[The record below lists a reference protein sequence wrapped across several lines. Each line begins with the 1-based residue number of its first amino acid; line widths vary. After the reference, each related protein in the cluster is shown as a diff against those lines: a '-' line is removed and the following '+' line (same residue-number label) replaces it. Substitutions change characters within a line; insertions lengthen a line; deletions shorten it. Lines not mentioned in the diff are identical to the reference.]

1 MRINGPFGWVRHNDA
16 RSTALLLGF
25 ALLSQP
31 LAMVVLFAPLVFL
44 DPTHAPWYDWSGY
57 ATRYAPGVALAAAC
71 YFLVQ
76 MWQHVNSVRRDL
88 AFRFVD
94 ETDEPRLCALLEP
107 LAIAIGVRAPYV
119 GVIESTAMNAFACG
133 ASRNFSVAVFTRGAI
148 DGLDDDELSAVIAHE
163 LIHIRN
169 GDTRLIAA
177 ANVFLRGL
185 GLLDRVNVFKP
196 RRYGQV
202 AVVLLAPILFPVYL
216 GVALLAQFL
225 KRLGYAS
232 RLLISS
238 AREFIADAQAVAL
251 TQNPSAL
258 VSALRK
264 IQGNSAIVGLLP
276 EQDAMM
282 IDGAAQGALATHP
295 TIGERIQAI
304 VAATGTMA
312 LETRPRRDTRTDLE
326 RRRGEAG
333 AVSSDGAASGPDQVR
348 KLVRTALTRAAPA
361 QGGVGAFLRSGA
373 NGEFG
378 VFGMRWDIAAAMLA
392 TFLTA
397 TILHHGDILGFLGQM
412 GHALDRPDAN
422 TKPLIDKALACRD
435 AELKAL
441 AGGKPSPE
449 ACAMTEDVV
458 AAAKKFGI
466 NVLPDGR
473 VLTNGQLAMLS
484 DDELEEAKTHAVGV
498 NPGEFRSLNA
508 SNPSSSVQVV
518 PIQPRVLR
526 ASYPLPLRE
535 AMRSLVDGDLGR
547 FLQSQQCGVL
557 VHAHV
562 SVDGDRSV
570 SWRITS
576 EGEERIRY
584 TVTLSP
590 DGEDATRV
598 ALDISDRQPRFEFL
612 EAREEGGGREG
623 TEDDG
628 AQQERRRSSAVFR
641 PALDAPLR
649 PAFVEAIN
657 AILEERLFRYGRQWN
672 QDDWLPG
679 DSTTAGLCDNQ
690 RNRLMMSGERF
701 SIHDPVRFN

>member
-16 RSTALLLGF
+16 RSTAFLLGF

-31 LAMVVLFAPLVFL
+31 MAMVVLFAPLVFL

-71 YFLVQ
+71 HFLVQ
-76 MWQHVNSVRRDL
+76 MRRHVNSVRQDL

-94 ETDEPRLCALLEP
+94 KTDEPRLCALLEP
-107 LAIAIGVRAPYV
+107 LAIAIGVRAPHV
-119 GVIESTAMNAFACG
+119 GVIESRAMNAFACG

-185 GLLDRVNVFKP
+185 GLLDRVNLFKP
-196 RRYGQV
+196 RRYRQV
-202 AVVLLAPILFPVYL
+202 AVVLFAPILFPVYL

-232 RLLISS
+232 RVLISS
-238 AREFIADAQAVAL
+238 AREFIADAEAVTL

-258 VSALRK
+258 VSALQK
-264 IQGNSAIVGLLP
+264 IQGNSAIGGLLP

-304 VAATGTMA
+304 VAATGAMA
-312 LETRPRRDTRTDLE
+312 LETRPRRDTRTDFE

-333 AVSSDGAASGPDQVR
+333 AVSSDSAALGPNQVR
-348 KLVRTALTRAAPA
+348 KLVRTALTRAAPE
-361 QGGVGAFLRSGA
+361 QSGVRAFLRSGA
-373 NGEFG
+373 NGEFD
-378 VFGMRWDIAAAMLA
+378 VFGLRWDIAAAMLA

-397 TILHHGDILGFLGQM
+397 AILHHGDMLGFLGQM
-412 GHALDRPDAN
+412 GHALDRPDAK

-435 AELKAL
+435 AEWKAL
-441 AGGKPSPE
+441 TGGKPSPE

-458 AAAKKFGI
+458 VAAKNFGI

-473 VLTNGQLAMLS
+473 ALTNSQLAMLS
-484 DDELEEAKTHAVGV
+484 DDELEEAKTHAIGANSGV
-498 NPGEFRSLNA
+498 FRSLDA
-508 SNPSSSVQVV
+508 PNPSSSVHVV

-535 AMRSLVDGDLGR
+535 AMRRLVNGDLWR

-584 TVTLSP
+584 TLTLSP
-590 DGEDATRV
+590 DGEDATRA
-598 ALDISDRQPRFEFL
+598 ALDISDRQPRFEYL
-612 EAREEGGGREG
+612 EAREDGGG
-623 TEDDG
+623 
-628 AQQERRRSSAVFR
+628 RSSAVFR

-657 AILEERLFRYGRQWN
+657 AMLEERLFRYGRQWN
-672 QDDWLPG
+672 QNDWLPG

>member
-1 MRINGPFGWVRHNDA
+1 
-16 RSTALLLGF
+16 
-25 ALLSQP
+25 
-31 LAMVVLFAPLVFL
+31 
-44 DPTHAPWYDWSGY
+44 
-57 ATRYAPGVALAAAC
+57 
-71 YFLVQ
+71 
-76 MWQHVNSVRRDL
+76 MWLHVNSVRRDL

-94 ETDEPRLCALLEP
+94 KTDEPRLCALLEP

-119 GVIESTAMNAFACG
+119 GVIESRAMNAFACG
-133 ASRNFSVAVFTRGAI
+133 ASRNFSVVVFTRGAI

-196 RRYGQV
+196 RRYRQV
-202 AVVLLAPILFPVYL
+202 AVVLIAPVLFPLYL
-216 GVALLAQFL
+216 GIALLAQFL

-238 AREFIADAQAVAL
+238 AREFIADAEAVRL
-251 TQNPSAL
+251 TQNPSAF

-264 IQGNSAIVGLLP
+264 IEGNGAIDGLLP

-295 TIGERIQAI
+295 TIDERIQAI
-304 VAATGTMA
+304 VAATGAMA
-312 LETRPRRDTRTDLE
+312 LETRTRRDTRTDLE
-326 RRRGEAG
+326 RRRGEAD
-333 AVSSDGAASGPDQVR
+333 AVSPEGAALRPNQVR
-348 KLVRTALTRAAPA
+348 KLLRTALTGAAPA
-361 QGGVGAFLRSGA
+361 QSGVRAFWRLGA
-373 NGEFG
+373 NGEFD
-378 VFGMRWDIAAAMLA
+378 VFGLRWDMAAAMLA

-397 TILHHGDILGFLGQM
+397 AILHHGDVLGFLGQM
-412 GHALDRPDAN
+412 GHALDRPDAK

-435 AELKAL
+435 TEWKAVT
-441 AGGKPSPE
+441 GGKPSPE
-449 ACAMTEDVV
+449 ACGLTEDFVV
-458 AAAKKFGI
+458 AAKNVGL

-473 VLTNGQLAMLS
+473 VLTNSQLAMLS
-484 DDELEEAKTHAVGV
+484 DDELEEAKTHAVDSGK
-498 NPGEFRSLNA
+498 FRLVSAANHA
-508 SNPSSSVQVV
+508 V
-518 PIQPRVLR
+518 PIPPRVLR
-526 ASYPLPLRE
+526 ASYPLSLRE
-535 AMRSLVDGDLGR
+535 AIRRLVDGDLVR
-547 FLQSQQCGVL
+547 FLQSQHCGVL

-598 ALDISDRQPRFEFL
+598 ALDITDRQPRFEYL
-612 EAREEGGGREG
+612 EARENGGG
-623 TEDDG
+623 
-628 AQQERRRSSAVFR
+628 RSSAVFR

-657 AILEERLFRYGRQWN
+657 AMLEDRLFRYGRQWN
-672 QDDWLPG
+672 QNDWLPG
-679 DSTTAGLCDNQ
+679 DSTTSGLCDNQ
-690 RNRLMMSGERF
+690 RNRLRMSGERF
-701 SIHDPVRFN
+701 SIRDPVRFN